1 MVHWDSMQHVS
12 LAVLGGMSMILG
24 TLQKTIELKEISH
37 RVMLG
42 TETWKELHMHLDEK
56 TSQQLLIKSAHGF
69 ILVQCVFENN
79 DIYLGNHYLWNGHES
94 QNGAACS
101 DTVSS
106 PGQRRF
112 WSIGRSNRPCQCVI
126 HGQASCRCKSNQEKN
141 GVYQ

>member
-56 TSQQLLIKSAHGF
+56 NLTATPHKISTW
-69 ILVQCVFENN
+69 
-79 DIYLGNHYLWNGHES
+79 IYS
-94 QNGAACS
+94 RAMC
-101 DTVSS
+101 
-106 PGQRRF
+106 F
-112 WSIGRSNRPCQCVI
+112 
-126 HGQASCRCKSNQEKN
+126 
-141 GVYQ
+141 